1 MELRRQIQEFTVFG
15 LHWPELIALLAV
27 ALIIFGPK
35 RLPEIGSSLG
45 KGIKEFKRS
54 TSEVEDTVKESVQ
67 IPPSRPGDVHVPE
80 RAADVAQ
87 TPPSSPEAR

>member
-1 MELRRQIQEFTVFG
+1 MFG

-45 KGIKEFKRS
+45 KGIKEFKKS
-54 TSEVEDTVKESVQ
+54 TSEVEDTVKGSVQ
-67 IPPSRPGDVHVPE
+67 IPAAQPGDVRVPE
-80 RAADVAQ
+80 RAAESVQ
-87 TPPSSPEAR
+87 TPPSQDVR

>member
-1 MELRRQIQEFTVFG
+1 

-45 KGIKEFKRS
+45 KGIREFKKS
-54 TSEVEDTVKESVQ
+54 TTEVEDTVKESVQ
-67 IPPSRPGDVHVPE
+67 IPSSRPGDVHVPE
-80 RAADVAQ
+80 RTADVA
-87 TPPSSPEAR
+87 PPPASSSEAR

>member
-1 MELRRQIQEFTVFG
+1 MFG

-45 KGIKEFKRS
+45 KGIREFKKS
-54 TSEVEDTVKESVQ
+54 TSEVEDTVKQSVQ
-67 IPPSRPGDVHVPE
+67 IPSSHPGDVHVPE
-80 RAADVAQ
+80 RTPETVQ
-87 TPPSSPEAR
+87 TPPPSQEAR